1 MEKASRKCDGKVEFL
16 GVWKT
21 LLPKAAV
28 VGVAVGL
35 GKVQSALLHDHEHL
49 LQHRATGD
57 RIYPANACSKSMFN
71 MCVTLAWLHCTPYAS
86 PPLET
91 LV

>member
-35 GKVQSALLHDHEHL
+35 GKFQSALLHGHEHL
-49 LQHRATGD
+49 LQHCATGG
-57 RIYPANACSKSMFN
+57 RMYPANACSKSMFN
-71 MCVTLAWLHCTPYAS
+71 GCVTLTWPHCTRSVS
-86 PPLET
+86 PALET